1 MSDDPPAT
9 SVFPEGSGAEEALIR
24 LATEIAGYR
33 TIREL
38 LDHLPDHLRPMFP
51 FDGVGIVLHDPATN
65 EVTLSLS
72 FGAPRAITDALDD
85 PRPVHFGPAG
95 WVFQSQQP
103 RFDTLTAENTHPT
116 LGLLYKAGFRSVLWL
131 PLSTSRTQLGVFVVV
146 RKTADPIPPEYHRR
160 IQWAASIVA
169 LALEHLTQVDA
180 LERLRQ
186 QVADERD
193 RAHGALYDL
202 GERVKELTA
211 LHRTA
216 RLLED
221 EQLGVAE
228 LLQRIAALVPP
239 AFQFPEVAEAR
250 VCYGGTVVHTPGFA
264 ETPWT
269 LSHAFVTRDGTT
281 GGLDVVYLQERPP
294 SAEGPFLREERHLI
308 DSLADMVTAALDK
321 RTADVALRESE
332 DHLRQA
338 RDRARRLLQI
348 TNAVVSELDLRRLLD
363 VISKLLSETLPHHFA
378 SIGLWEPEEQR
389 LRRHALVSSSTH
401 TNLVEEGRLV
411 VAGSPGDLTFHRGET
426 TLFTWEDIVR
436 LGEPTVSVMAVE
448 GLRAVCCVPL
458 KTARGAY
465 GVLNVGKPHD
475 DGFAPDEVEMLEEVA
490 RQLAIAFENALS
502 FRQAERYRQE
512 SLAQRDRLQLLLD
525 VNNQLLAQPDS
536 HAKRLSVVGM
546 ARRLVDHDY
555 AALVIWDADANEL
568 RIEALTYYDVRGVLE
583 PRVALPLGLAP
594 SSMTFAEQRTRTFTG
609 ADVDQFDQS
618 LVPGLA
624 HEQLRSMCCVP
635 LITQRGP
642 LGTLSIGRR
651 SRDGFTTSEV
661 SLIEEVA
668 GQVSI
673 AVANTLAYQE
683 ISALKDRLTEEK
695 LYLEDEISA
704 QHDFKQIVGTSHA
717 LTSVLRQIR
726 TVGPTDATVLLL
738 GETGTGKELLAR
750 ALHDASKRRA
760 QTFIR
765 VNGAALPANLIESE
779 LFGYEKGA
787 FTGAVSSKVGRFEL
801 AHRGTLFLDEVGEL
815 PLDVQPKLLRALQ
828 EQEFERLGSTRTQK
842 VDVRLIAATN
852 RDLNQMVAAGTFRSD
867 LYYRLSVFPIFVP
880 PLRDRQEDIAP
891 LVHHFVRKFAREI
904 GRHIQTIPAS
914 TMESLQKWPWP
925 GNIRELENVIERAV
939 ILSAGSTLQVPASAF
954 QGTPGPVTRPVT
966 LVPAVAGA
974 GAAVPADIPY
984 HDGEREM
991 ILKALRDAKGIIA
1004 GPEGAAAR
1012 LGLKRTTLHSKM
1024 RKLGIERPSF

>member
-1 MSDDPPAT
+1 MADIPPAAPL
-9 SVFPEGSGAEEALIR
+9 SPRGSGAEESLVR
-24 LATEIAGYR
+24 LATEIAGYG
-33 TIREL
+33 TITEL
-38 LDHLPDHLRPMFP
+38 LDHLPRHLRPLFA
-51 FDGVGIVLHDPATN
+51 FDGVGIVLHNPATN
-65 EVTLSLS
+65 EVTLSQS
-72 FGAPRAITDALDD
+72 FGAAEVAAATAE

-103 RFDTLTAENTHPT
+103 RFDALTPETTHPT
-116 LGLLYKAGFRSVLWL
+116 LAQLYKAGFRSALWL
-131 PLSTSRTQLGVFVVV
+131 PLSTSRARLGTFVVV
-146 RKTADPIPPEYHRR
+146 RKTADPIPPEYHRL
-160 IQWAASIVA
+160 IQWAANIVA
-169 LALEHLTQVDA
+169 LALEHLTQVEA
-180 LERLRQ
+180 LERLRH

-193 RAHGALYDL
+193 RAHGAMYDL

-211 LHRTA
+211 LHHTA

-221 EQLGVAE
+221 EQLGVAA
-228 LLQRIAALVPP
+228 LLQKIAALLPP
-239 AFQFPEVAEAR
+239 AFQFPDITEAR
-250 VCYGGTVVHTPGFA
+250 VCYGDVVVRTPGFI

-269 LSHAFVTRDGTT
+269 LTQTFVTRDGTT

-321 RTADVALRESE
+321 RTADTALRESE
-332 DHLRQA
+332 VHLRQA
-338 RDRARRLLQI
+338 RDRAQLLLDI

-363 VISKLLSETLPHHFA
+363 VISKLLAEKIPHHFA
-378 SIGLWEPEEQR
+378 SIGLWEHAEQR
-389 LRRHALVSSSTH
+389 LRRHALAFSSEH
-401 TNLVEEGRLV
+401 AHLVEEGRLV
-411 VAGSPGDLTFHRGET
+411 AVGSPGDVAFHRGET
-426 TLFTWEDIVR
+426 TLFTWDDILR

-448 GLRAVCCVPL
+448 GLRSVCCIPL

-465 GVLNVGKPHD
+465 GVLNVGKPED
-475 DGFAPDEVEMLEEVA
+475 NAFTPDEVELLEEVA

-536 HAKRLSVVGM
+536 HAKRLSVVGI

-555 AALVIWDADANEL
+555 AALVIWDGEANEL
-568 RIEALTYYDVRGVLE
+568 RVEANTYYDARGVLE
-583 PRVALPLGLAP
+583 PRVVLPPGALAP
-594 SSMTFAEQRTRTFTG
+594 SSMTFAEQRTRTFSG
-609 ADVDQFDQS
+609 HEVDQFDQS

-661 SLIEEVA
+661 SLLEEVA

-695 LYLEDEISA
+695 LYLEDEITA

-787 FTGAVSSKVGRFEL
+787 FTGAVSSKIGRFEL

-828 EQEFERLGSTRTQK
+828 EQEFERLGSTKTQK

-852 RDLNQMVAAGTFRSD
+852 RDLNQMVGNGTFRSD

-904 GRHIQTIPAS
+904 GRDIQTIPAS
-914 TMESLQKWPWP
+914 TMEALQKWPWP

-939 ILSAGSTLQVPASAF
+939 ILSAGSTLQVPPSAF
-954 QGTPGPVTRPVT
+954 QGAPLPRPVAT
-966 LVPAVAGA
+966 VAAVAGT
-974 GAAVPADIPY
+974 AAAKPADIPY
-984 HDGEREM
+984 HEGEREM

-1004 GPEGAAAR
+1004 GPDGAAAR